1 MDFGFNEFLTLLG
14 AILTLE
20 IVRFY
25 YKYLTRPNPLP
36 GPIPL
41 PYIGNLLQILYTNFQ
56 AGIYR
61 LDFGEYAGLQV
72 EKYGRLSE
80 VYLGNE
86 RAIYLSRAEDLE
98 KPYLPKTDTKCF
110 RRMISEGTK
119 EFGLNGLVLNNE
131 YQSWKRNR
139 KFVTQLLM
147 SPKFLRGF
155 TITVQKFFESGGSG
169 RNLNDDHEMILNLSD
184 WVKCFTTDIAISTAV
199 GEISSCFST
208 SDLKESEWTK
218 DMKESRDILKAVRLF
233 LESLKFFGFI
243 PRFVRVYFP
252 FFSHYQKLYMN
263 NLISLQKRI
272 IDKIKK
278 RRKEI
283 EQISEEEMVGDDMLD
298 ILLTTNTPRDPHGWE
313 NDDTQEPLTDVEIR
327 DIIMDLIVAG
337 SDTVFIFSRFL

>member
-1 MDFGFNEFLTLLG
+1 MIDFGFNEFLTLLG
-14 AILTLE
+14 AILILE
-20 IVRFY
+20 FVRFY

-41 PYIGNLLQILYTNFQ
+41 PYIGNILQILYTHFQ

-61 LDFGEYAGLQV
+61 FDFGEYAGLQV
-72 EKYGRLSE
+72 KKYGRLSE

-86 RAIYLSRAEDLE
+86 RAICLSRAEDLE

-110 RRMISEGTK
+110 RRLTWEGTK

-184 WVKCFTTDIAISTAV
+184 WVNVSLPISPFQLRW
-199 GEISSCFST
+199 E
-208 SDLKESEWTK
+208 K
-218 DMKESRDILKAVRLF
+218 
-233 LESLKFFGFI
+233 SLLAFRPVI
-243 PRFVRVYFP
+243 
-252 FFSHYQKLYMN
+252 
-263 NLISLQKRI
+263 
-272 IDKIKK
+272 
-278 RRKEI
+278 
-283 EQISEEEMVGDDMLD
+283 
-298 ILLTTNTPRDPHGWE
+298 
-313 NDDTQEPLTDVEIR
+313 
-327 DIIMDLIVAG
+327 
-337 SDTVFIFSRFL
+337 